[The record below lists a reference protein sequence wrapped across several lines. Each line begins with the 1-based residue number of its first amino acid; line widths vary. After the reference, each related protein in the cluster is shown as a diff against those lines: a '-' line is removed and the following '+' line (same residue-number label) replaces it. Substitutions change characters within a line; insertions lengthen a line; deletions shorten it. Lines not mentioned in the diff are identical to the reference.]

1 VVCSTS
7 QVSIA
12 PPGDCGAGMAWVQP
26 RYRRDQVNR
35 AGRGL
40 ACAAS
45 LEEDPSDESL
55 EIISNWR
62 SCHSWPLNTFKL
74 WLLDKAQ
81 QTDSHSLVAQRLK
94 RLSSIAAKLH
104 RFPEMKLSQ
113 MQDIAGC
120 RAILATVSD
129 VDKLVERYKKSDL
142 KHKLVHE
149 DDYIREPKESG
160 YRGYH
165 LIYRYNSDKSTI
177 YNDLKVEVQ
186 LRSGL
191 QHAWATAVETVGAF
205 TQQALKSSQ
214 GQKEWLPFFEL
225 MSAEL
230 AAREKTAPV
239 PHTPSNRLDLR
250 YQLKECE
257 AKLDVIN
264 HLDLYAAS
272 LQLPE
277 TSGEMKGAKFFLL
290 ELDPNVMKLRITGYN
305 ARELEKASN
314 DYLNAE
320 KRALAGGRD
329 AVLVSVDSFRA
340 LKKAYPNYYLDTHKF
355 IQAVKEAIRWTR
367 RSTTDPRQGQLFN
380 GVSQP

>member
-1 VVCSTS
+1 MAVVCAAS
-7 QVSIA
+7 QVPIA
-12 PPGDCGAGMAWVQP
+12 PDRNCGAGMAWVQP
-26 RYRRDQVNR
+26 KYRRDEVNQ
-35 AGRGL
+35 AGRAL
-40 ACAAS
+40 ARAAS
-45 LEEDPSDESL
+45 LDQDPSDESL

-81 QTDSHSLVAQRLK
+81 HVDSHNLVAQRLK
-94 RLSSIAAKLH
+94 RLSSIAAKLR

-120 RAILATVSD
+120 RAILATIMD

-149 DDYIREPKESG
+149 DDYIRAPKTSG

-165 LIYRYNSDKSTI
+165 LIYRYNSDKSTT

-214 GQKEWLPFFEL
+214 GQQDWLRFFEL

-230 AAREKTAPV
+230 AIREKTAEV
-239 PHTPSNRLDLR
+239 PNTPSDRHHLR
-250 YQLKECE
+250 NELKEYE
-257 AKLDVIN
+257 GKLDVIN
-264 HLDLYAAS
+264 HLQLYAAS
-272 LQLPE
+272 LKLPE
-277 TSGEMKGAKFFLL
+277 TSGQMKGAKFFLL
-290 ELDPNVMKLRITGYN
+290 DLDPNTMRLHITGYN
-305 ARELEKASN
+305 AQELERASR
-314 DYLNAE
+314 DYLNVE

-340 LKKAYPNYYLDTHKF
+340 LRKAYPNYYLDTHKF
-355 IQAVKEAIRWTR
+355 IQAVKEGMRSPR
-367 RSTTDPRQGQLFN
+367 RSTDPRQGRLFN
-380 GVSQP
+380 GS